1 MTTRYDHEVDE
12 APTRDDV
19 HSRRHEYSEATRRA
33 LLDSA
38 AELFVRQGF
47 GQTSLDQV
55 AADARVTKGAIY
67 HHFPSKQA
75 LFEAVSEEAEE
86 KAGAAIVE
94 AVAKQ
99 DSIWDGAV
107 AGLDE
112 FLDQCLDPAYQRICF
127 RDGPSVMGFDRW
139 WEFGE
144 RHVLGMMEGILERLR
159 DEGFIDVADVGT
171 LAQLLYGSL
180 SAAALSIARSSNP
193 TATRDEV
200 REVTVR
206 LVSGLRPA

>member
-1 MTTRYDHEVDE
+1 MTTRYDQGVDDVS
-12 APTRDDV
+12 TREDV

-47 GQTSLDQV
+47 SHTSLDQV

-86 KAGAAIVE
+86 KAGSAIVD

-99 DSIWDGAV
+99 ESIWDGAI

-144 RHVLGMMEGILERLR
+144 RHVLGMMEGVLERLR
-159 DEGFIDVADVGT
+159 DEGFIEVAEVSV

-180 SAAALSIARSSNP
+180 SAAALAIARSSNP
-193 TATRDEV
+193 KATRDEM
-200 REVTVR
+200 RDVTVR
-206 LVSGLRPA
+206 LVGGLRPS